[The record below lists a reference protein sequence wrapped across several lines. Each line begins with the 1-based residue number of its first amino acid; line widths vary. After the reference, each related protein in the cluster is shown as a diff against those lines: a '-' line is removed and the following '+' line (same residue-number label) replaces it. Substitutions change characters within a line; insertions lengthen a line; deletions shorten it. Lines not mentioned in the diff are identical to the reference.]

1 MSNFR
6 SKLGEKGSSAPSSV
20 VCYDICY
27 TGGAGIRRDE
37 AMEAARDA
45 VFGQAV
51 FLPEK
56 VENTRLYMGSGVSAT
71 VFLVFTGGVI
81 TKRLI

>member
-1 MSNFR
+1 
-6 SKLGEKGSSAPSSV
+6 
-20 VCYDICY
+20 
-27 TGGAGIRRDE
+27 
-37 AMEAARDA
+37 MEAARDA

-71 VFLVFTGGVI
+71 LFLVFTGGVI